1 MNSGYDLSVSVNSWN
16 KILIEVRLTKFENLK
31 KIKKYIIIRYICTP
45 VERPPLPFKVS
56 LFVLVKLMCGVT
68 VQFSK
73 DIFLNKV
80 QQKKKHILFE
90 LFYGTLRNLIQLIKW
105 FYGLLKAY
113 LSFVVSL
120 AKEVPVCLSSSN
132 KLWLVLMLQMF
143 LT

>member
-1 MNSGYDLSVSVNSWN
+1 
-16 KILIEVRLTKFENLK
+16 
-31 KIKKYIIIRYICTP
+31 
-45 VERPPLPFKVS
+45 
-56 LFVLVKLMCGVT
+56 MCGVT

-80 QQKKKHILFE
+80 QQKKNI
-90 LFYGTLRNLIQLIKW
+90 FYLNYSMVHWQLIKW
-105 FYGLLKAY
+105 FYGLLNAY